1 MVGEVNKII
10 YNMLVSGRGV
20 YLPEVGSL
28 YVERQAAR
36 KIADNKMLSP
46 RNAVNF
52 TSQKQAPSLVEEI
65 ATIAKC
71 ETAQAQDIYER
82 WLSKTRIENTIT
94 IEGIG
99 KLVDK
104 SFTTDNSLI
113 ATLNPQGEKVLVMRK
128 KSSHIWIY
136 ILSTLCAIFALGML
150 AFIMWG
156 SLIPASSNISA
167 AEEAVTLIEPEPAV
181 TQDSTQQNT
190 SAQPQIATQP
200 AEYTFYVVMGVF
212 KEEANAQRAV
222 KQVESKIDD
231 AMCVIRPFKDK
242 HMVTIF
248 GSDKRGDCMT
258 YANAYRDIYPNL
270 WIYENK

>member
-28 YVERQAAR
+28 YIERQAAR

-52 TSQKQAPSLVEEI
+52 TSQEQAPSLVEEI
-65 ATIAKC
+65 VAIAKC
-71 ETAQAQDIYER
+71 EPSQAQDIYER
-82 WLSKTRIENTIT
+82 WLSKTRTDNTIT

-104 SFTTDNSLI
+104 SFITDAEFSEI
-113 ATLNPQGEKVLVMRK
+113 LNPQGEKVLVLRK
-128 KSSHIWIY
+128 KRSHAWIY
-136 ILSTLCAIFALGML
+136 IISILCVIFTVAMW
-150 AFIMWG
+150 AFITWEN
-156 SLIPASSNISA
+156 LAPASITT
-167 AEEAVTLIEPEPAV
+167 AEDVVTLTEPVPAVEQGTAQQEVAAQPAIEP
-181 TQDSTQQNT
+181 
-190 SAQPQIATQP
+190 QP
-200 AEYTFYVVMGVF
+200 AEYRFYVVMGVF

-222 KQVESKIDD
+222 KQVESKIEN
-231 AMCVIRPFKDK
+231 AMCVIRPFKEK

>member
-52 TSQKQAPSLVEEI
+52 TSQEQAPSLVEEI
-65 ATIAKC
+65 VTIAKC
-71 ETAQAQDIYER
+71 EPAQAQDIYER
-82 WLSKTRIENTIT
+82 WLSKTRTDKTIT

-104 SFTTDNSLI
+104 SFTTDESLI
-113 ATLNPQGEKVLVMRK
+113 AVLNPQGEKVLVLRK
-128 KSSHIWIY
+128 KKSHAWIY
-136 ILSTLCAIFALGML
+136 ILSALCVIFALGIFAL
-150 AFIMWG
+150 IMWG
-156 SLIPASSNISA
+156 GLIPASSNTA
-167 AEEAVTLIEPEPAV
+167 PTEEVVALPEPTPV
-181 TQDSTQQNT
+181 VQQDSTQQVAVT
-190 SAQPQIATQP
+190 PTPEAQP
-200 AEYTFYVVMGVF
+200 AEYAFYVVMGVF

-222 KQVESKIDD
+222 KQVESNIED
-231 AMCVIRPFKDK
+231 ATCVVRPFKDK

-248 GSDKRGDCMT
+248 GSNKRADCMT

-270 WIYENK
+270 WIYQNK

>member
-10 YNMLVSGRGV
+10 YNMLVSGKGV

-52 TSQKQAPSLVEEI
+52 TSQEQAPSLVEEI
-65 ATIAKC
+65 VAIAKC
-71 ETAQAQDIYER
+71 EHAQAQDIYER
-82 WLSKTRIENTIT
+82 WLSKTRTEKTIT

-104 SFTTDNSLI
+104 SFITDESLI
-113 ATLNPQGEKVLVMRK
+113 AALNPQGEKVLVLRK
-128 KSSHIWIY
+128 KKSHAWIY
-136 ILSTLCAIFALGML
+136 VLSALCVIFALGIFAL
-150 AFIMWG
+150 IMWG
-156 SLIPASSNISA
+156 GLIPTSSDTA
-167 AEEAVTLIEPEPAV
+167 TTQEVATLPEPTPV
-181 TQDSTQQNT
+181 IEQDSTQQQVA
-190 SAQPQIATQP
+190 AQPATEAKP
-200 AEYTFYVVMGVF
+200 AEYGFYVVMGVF

-222 KQVESKIDD
+222 KQVESKIED
-231 AMCVIRPFKDK
+231 AMCVIRPFKGK
-242 HMVTIF
+242 HMVTVF
-248 GSDKRGDCMT
+248 GSDKRADCMT

-270 WIYENK
+270 WIYQNK